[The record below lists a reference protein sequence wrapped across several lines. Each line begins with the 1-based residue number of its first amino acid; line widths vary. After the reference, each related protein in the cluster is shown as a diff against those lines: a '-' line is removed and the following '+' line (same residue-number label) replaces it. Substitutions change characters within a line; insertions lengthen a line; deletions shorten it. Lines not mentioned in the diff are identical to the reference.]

1 MAQLVAVGDQAPDF
15 ALPCTTGNLLHL
27 SDLLSSGNALLAFYL
42 LDFAAPCATML
53 SRLASA
59 ASKFAELNTTI
70 VGISVDSVYA
80 HDVFAERLRLPF
92 PLASDFNR
100 EVSARYGVLAGRIL
114 GLKRVARPAMV
125 LVARDGTI
133 AYRWVSSDP
142 LAVPDPQAALDA
154 AGHLARVP

>member
-1 MAQLVAVGDQAPDF
+1 MRQPVGVGDRAPDF
-15 ALPCTTGNLLHL
+15 ALPCTTGALLRL
-27 SDLLSSGNALLAFYL
+27 SELLSSGNALLAFYL

-53 SRLASA
+53 SRLASLA
-59 ASKFAELNTTI
+59 GKFAELNTTI

-100 EVSARYGVLAGRIL
+100 EVSASYGVLAGRIL
-114 GLKRVARPAMV
+114 GLRRLARPAML

-133 AYRWVSSDP
+133 AYRWVGTDP

-154 AGHLARVP
+154 ASHLASVR